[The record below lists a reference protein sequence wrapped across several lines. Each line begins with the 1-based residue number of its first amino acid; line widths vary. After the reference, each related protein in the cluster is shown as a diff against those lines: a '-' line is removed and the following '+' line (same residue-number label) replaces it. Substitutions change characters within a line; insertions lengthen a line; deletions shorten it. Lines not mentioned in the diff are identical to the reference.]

1 MRNALFAEQQ
11 NALEQDMAPFGFM
24 DDGLNETETET
35 DEYGDVWHPV
45 DVVRQSVIFDTYKQF
60 KGLTKIKGNLNN

>member
-11 NALEQDMAPFGFM
+11 NALEQDMDSFRFM
-24 DDGLNETETET
+24 DDELNETETET

-45 DVVRQSVIFDTYKQF
+45 DVVR
-60 KGLTKIKGNLNN
+60 